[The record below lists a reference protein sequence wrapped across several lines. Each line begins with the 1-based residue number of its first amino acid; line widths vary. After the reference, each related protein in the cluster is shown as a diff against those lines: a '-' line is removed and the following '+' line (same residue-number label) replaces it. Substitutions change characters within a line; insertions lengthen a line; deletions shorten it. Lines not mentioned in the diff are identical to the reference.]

1 MHYIKEFLY
10 ELEEYKGVIYM
21 ELNDTIA
28 AVSTAVGEGGI
39 GIVRMSGDKA
49 LEILERVFKST
60 KNKDVMK
67 MKSYTMMYGNFIN
80 PKGEEKI
87 DEVIVSYMKAP
98 NTYTREDVV
107 EINCHG
113 GIVAVKKILSILL
126 NNGARLAEPGE
137 FTKRAFLNGR
147 IDLSQAEAVI
157 DIIRS
162 KTEESL
168 KIALD
173 QTQGKLSSRVK
184 GIMNNILRELAHIEA
199 AVDFPEDDID
209 DLLSLNIIN
218 NGRKIL
224 EELELLIKNA
234 EAGKILREGLNTI
247 IIGKPNVGKSSL
259 LNALLQEKRAIV
271 TDIPGTTRDVIEE
284 YINIKGIPVKL
295 VDTAGIREARD
306 IVEKIGVEKSKEY
319 IDKADLI
326 ILMLDASRPLDDEDR
341 KIIEIV
347 KNKRVILVI
356 NKYDLPVKISN
367 KEIEELIKY
376 KNIINASVG
385 RENGIDEIK
394 DAIVEMVYE
403 GNISI
408 KDIFVTNV
416 RHMDIFIKAKASIEK
431 GIETLKKGYPV
442 DFASIEFKDAYL
454 KLGEITGDTVA
465 DDIIDRIFKDF
476 CIGK

>member
-1 MHYIKEFLY
+1 
-10 ELEEYKGVIYM
+10 M